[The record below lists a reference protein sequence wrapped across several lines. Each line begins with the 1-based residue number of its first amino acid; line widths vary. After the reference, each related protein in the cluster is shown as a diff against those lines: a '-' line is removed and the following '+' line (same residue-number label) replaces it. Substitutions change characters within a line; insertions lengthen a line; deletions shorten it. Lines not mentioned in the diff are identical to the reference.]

1 MKTSPNLL
9 FLDTYLVIPNAEL
22 ENVHPL
28 IKRLYSKEMLTKA
41 VDIPLAGRISH
52 AIVNWKKLTL
62 KQDILS
68 KGLHLTIYQHTF
80 STKKSQFVVNEQ
92 EANCSCGF
100 RIKDVEERGNKANS
114 ACSWEF
120 LNNLFLVGKKRRKL
134 SPSNQS
140 KNVEL
145 VHVFL
150 HFKMEGLSHLKHLI
164 QEADWMNKL
173 DLKDDAC
180 FSVPLDQDSR
190 KFVRFLWKETLYELI
205 CLCFGLGPSPWVFTK
220 L

>member
-1 MKTSPNLL
+1 MALHFNNNRRRAEGRRKSLWELAATEKNKIRAEAQETRFFKAVAGSFTVKTSPNLL

-114 ACSWEF
+114 ACSWGVSEQ
-120 LNNLFLVGKKRRKL
+120 LIPCGEKKT
-134 SPSNQS
+134 QA
-140 KNVEL
+140 
-145 VHVFL
+145 
-150 HFKMEGLSHLKHLI
+150 I
-164 QEADWMNKL
+164 AQ
-173 DLKDDAC
+173 
-180 FSVPLDQDSR
+180 
-190 KFVRFLWKETLYELI
+190 
-205 CLCFGLGPSPWVFTK
+205 
-220 L
+220 